1 MTKSEKRL
9 WPKRLLISFLA
20 VCALTTAGWYYKQL
34 PDSLTNYESATI
46 SRGALLQLVTA
57 SGQLNPV
64 LKVEVGSQIS
74 GNIDQLLV
82 DFNSPVKQGQ
92 VIAKLD
98 PATYDANL
106 IQAQGNLANAKAGL
120 ELAQINA
127 ERAKALRANK
137 LNPEAD
143 YDKALADLH
152 QAEAN
157 VKINE
162 GALKK
167 AEADQARC
175 TIYAPIDGIVISRNV
190 NVGQT
195 VAASLSAPVL
205 FVIANDLTKM
215 QIEAN
220 VAEADIGLVEVGQE
234 IQFTVDAFPGR
245 TFPGKVTQ
253 IRNAPRTDQNVVTY
267 DTMID
272 VSNPEMK
279 LKPGMTANVSIIVAR
294 REKALRIPNG
304 ALRFHPP
311 EGAVVK
317 KTQASASDATTA
329 AKSNKKSANSS
340 HKKDKKKTER
350 MVYLLS
356 DSSSSTNS
364 VRRMAMLQ
372 AQQIKTGISDGSY
385 TEVME
390 GLQEGD
396 EVVVNLSTKAGS
408 TQTLNPFSNRKRH

>member
-9 WPKRLLISFLA
+9 WPKRLLISFLT